1 MKDVSSKLFYCYAWE
16 DTASVQRILK
26 EMEAELRAK
35 MSTGFEAKY
44 TLDLDDATCG
54 HIDDAEIFVV
64 FISEAAKKSD
74 YVKQCVTR
82 AQHLNKNILPI
93 LIEKKSIFSSSMPD
107 EFKFRAKPYSFAD
120 ETLKSKLF
128 AQLKATLGLNVES
141 GDGFGALIHIVTDR
155 DAKVYRYGEDLGL
168 ARAGEDHKIRLKKGS
183 HLLDFVD
190 VNDST
195 LRYSM
200 EYEVE
205 SNDTEQFLN
214 VPLVR
219 LLKERKEQEEK
230 LRREAEQRKKFEESE
245 FAKKLK
251 REQEEREEAVKRQE
265 AELQRKE
272 REIQQQR
279 RQVEREKEAVKKESG
294 DGCLKMIGK
303 VIVYYLIF
311 SLIVGAISLV
321 VSLL

>member
-1 MKDVSSKLFYCYAWE
+1 M
-16 DTASVQRILK
+16 
-26 EMEAELRAK
+26 
-35 MSTGFEAKY
+35 
-44 TLDLDDATCG
+44 
-54 HIDDAEIFVV
+54 
-64 FISEAAKKSD
+64 
-74 YVKQCVTR
+74 
-82 AQHLNKNILPI
+82 
-93 LIEKKSIFSSSMPD
+93 
-107 EFKFRAKPYSFAD
+107 
-120 ETLKSKLF
+120 
-128 AQLKATLGLNVES
+128 
-141 GDGFGALIHIVTDR
+141 
-155 DAKVYRYGEDLGL
+155 
-168 ARAGEDHKIRLKKGS
+168 KKGS

-219 LLKERKEQEEK
+219 LLKERKEQEKK